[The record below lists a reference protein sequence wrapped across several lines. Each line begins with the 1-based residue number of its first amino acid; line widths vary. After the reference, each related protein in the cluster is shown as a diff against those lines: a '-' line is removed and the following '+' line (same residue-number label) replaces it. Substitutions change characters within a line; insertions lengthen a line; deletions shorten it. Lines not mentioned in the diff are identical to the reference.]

1 MAAAPTLPFVV
12 LRAHKPYSVDDIV
25 SEAEQNPSFPGRSS
39 PSSLNSRAP
48 LRSSIPDVSSLA
60 SSNTPRS
67 GPNNDTYTTN
77 DIPGSTGAPS
87 TSSPSTIHART
98 IHPQVHYIFEND
110 PLEMDIL
117 ASIPRSRCITLD
129 LDPRSGS
136 IKNVESFLPNLQ
148 VMDVK
153 LVTSQAAMATS
164 SGSSAS
170 LTATQTADGQGGS
183 STSNTASGIGPGGGN
198 LMMLGRTGSS
208 EALPLQSSF
217 TASAASAASARMV
230 GGSSE
235 RSLVNQAV
243 DGDNQGIKGTIKEW
257 GLVIE
262 AMEMDEISTESGSE
276 LLEGSIISSL
286 DTDMMPEDYLTHCE
300 ALLKSFSAR

>member
-25 SEAEQNPSFPGRSS
+25 SEVEQNPSFPGRSS

-48 LRSSIPDVSSLA
+48 LRSSIPDVSSLT

-77 DIPGSTGAPS
+77 DIPGSTGATAPS

-129 LDPRSGS
+129 LDPRSGF

-153 LVTSQAAMATS
+153 LVTSQAAMTTS

-183 STSNTASGIGPGGGN
+183 STSNTATGIGPGGGN

-217 TASAASAASARMV
+217 TASAAARMV
-230 GGSSE
+230 RGSSD

-243 DGDNQGIKGTIKEW
+243 DGDNQGVKGTTKEW

-262 AMEMDEISTESGSE
+262 AMEMDEISTE
-276 LLEGSIISSL
+276 
-286 DTDMMPEDYLTHCE
+286 
-300 ALLKSFSAR
+300 R